1 MKNRKKTSK
10 VSKSSKIN
18 SDEKMKRKKIEIRC
32 LKTNYPVGDDGI
44 KQLVIKTKRL
54 VNCNIS
60 SDDDYYIFTYD
71 AENFQ
76 TFDSVRNARLI
87 DKYGFILAAGELE
100 ELTPIYS
107 FSLNPNNVLIDAAF
121 RPNV

>member
-18 SDEKMKRKKIEIRC
+18 SDEKIKRKKIEIRC

-60 SDDDYYIFTYD
+60 SDDDYYIFT
-71 AENFQ
+71 
-76 TFDSVRNARLI
+76 
-87 DKYGFILAAGELE
+87 
-100 ELTPIYS
+100 
-107 FSLNPNNVLIDAAF
+107 
-121 RPNV
+121 